1 MQTHDDEDRMNPDLL
16 LVWIQ
21 TILYFLNY
29 KQLFLPA
36 AQMCCWV
43 NLRVLVSSSP
53 RHTST
58 GVWHLFLRDKQEA
71 KLPAGFLVGG
81 GWVGI
86 CSEPLI
92 ILSVPSKHQRV
103 MAGSSVYSLTKHL
116 VGFPVNLMS
125 QTLARPFDPTRIREV
140 KSNAITP
147 GNTKKHLKSNYGKLD
162 FYLTIHQGKI

>member
-1 MQTHDDEDRMNPDLL
+1 MQNHDDEDRMNPDLL
-16 LVWIQ
+16 LNTWIQ
-21 TILYFLNY
+21 TIILNSC
-29 KQLFLPA
+29 FFPA

-81 GWVGI
+81 GGVWVGI